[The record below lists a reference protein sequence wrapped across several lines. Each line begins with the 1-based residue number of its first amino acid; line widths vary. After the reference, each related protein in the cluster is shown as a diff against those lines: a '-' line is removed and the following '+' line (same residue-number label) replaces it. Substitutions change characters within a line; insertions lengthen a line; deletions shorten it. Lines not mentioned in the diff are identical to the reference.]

1 MVTKGETGPGK
12 DKSGAWDKHTH
23 THTHTHTLLYIR
35 QITRKD
41 LPTAQ
46 GTVLSI
52 L

>member
-12 DKSGAWDKHTH
+12 DRSGAWDK
-23 THTHTHTLLYIR
+23 HTHTHTLLYIR
-35 QITRKD
+35 QITRKA

-52 L
+52 Q